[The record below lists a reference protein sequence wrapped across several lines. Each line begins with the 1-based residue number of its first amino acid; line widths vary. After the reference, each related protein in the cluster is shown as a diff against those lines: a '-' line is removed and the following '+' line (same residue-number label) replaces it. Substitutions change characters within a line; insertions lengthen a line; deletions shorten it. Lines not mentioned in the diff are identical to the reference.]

1 MIKQR
6 AQRVNQSKYGGTLR
20 RARKLKKKKH
30 DLANDRVSLGGRAGR
45 VVHTEALLAGKKN

>member
-20 RARKLKKKKH
+20 RARKLKKKH